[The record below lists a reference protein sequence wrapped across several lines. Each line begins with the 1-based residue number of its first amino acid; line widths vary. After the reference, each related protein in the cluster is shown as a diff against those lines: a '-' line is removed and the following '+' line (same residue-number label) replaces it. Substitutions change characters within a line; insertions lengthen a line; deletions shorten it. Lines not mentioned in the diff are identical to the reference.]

1 MKKKTLP
8 EPKLASLSRSELLEK
23 INIDN
28 VSLLK
33 SIGAGDLYDEMA
45 RPGAFCRFLVRFICG
60 KRDREEIRKRTVKVL
75 SFFAPS
81 TLLRA
86 YYRNSGCVVIGFN
99 HPSLGEI
106 FRLLYRGFRAFPDRD
121 FLFPVNIPW
130 YETITP
136 VIPLLKKAGITVA
149 PIITPKTESK
159 LVKKFEGNEEKLKDV
174 EHFKIAFE
182 RKYMTEVKE
191 CADKKG
197 IIVVAPSAT
206 RQADVFADDMAR
218 KGEGHIHPTMTL
230 IAHRICRDPDAD
242 VVFLPVTIFEPLFND
257 RKFNLFKNYN
267 IYPCEPFEAPEI
279 CALSSGHSRELDYRF
294 LQRIDEIY
302 ARRGELVKVDI
313 LDEEAGS

>member
-1 MKKKTLP
+1 MKKKVLP
-8 EPKLASLSRSELLEK
+8 EEYLAGLSRADLLEQ
-23 INIDN
+23 INNEN
-28 VSLLK
+28 VSLLQ

-45 RPGAFCRFLVRFICG
+45 RPGAFCRFLVRYICG
-60 KRDREEIRKRTVKVL
+60 KREREEIRKRTVKVL

-81 TLLRA
+81 NLLRA

-136 VIPLLKKAGITVA
+136 VIPLLRKAGITVT

-159 LVKKFEGNEEKLKDV
+159 LVKMFEGDEAKLQNV

-182 RKYMTEVKE
+182 RRYMTEVKE

-206 RQADVFADDMAR
+206 RQADVFVDDIAR
-218 KGEGHIHPTMTL
+218 RGEGHIHPTMTL
-230 IAHRICRDPDAD
+230 IAHRICRAPDAD
-242 VVFLPVTIFEPLFND
+242 VVFLPVTIFEPVFND
-257 RKFNLFKNYN
+257 RRFNLFKNYN
-267 IYPCEPFEAPEI
+267 IYPCEPFEAAEA
-279 CALSSGHSRELDYRF
+279 CELSSGHSRELDYRF
-294 LQRIDEIY
+294 LKRIDEVY
-302 ARRGELVKVDI
+302 SRREELVKSFI
-313 LDEEAGS
+313 

>member
-1 MKKKTLP
+1 MKKVIIP
-8 EPKLASLSRSELLEK
+8 VSELAELSRQELLEQ
-23 INIDN
+23 INNGN

-33 SIGAGDLYDEMA
+33 SIGAGELYDEMA
-45 RPGAFCRFLVRFICG
+45 KPGAFCRFLVKYICG
-60 KRDREEIRKRTVKVL
+60 NKDREEIRKRTVRIL

-81 TLLRA
+81 NLLRA

-106 FRLLYRGFRAFPDRD
+106 FRLLYRGIRAFPDRD

-136 VIPLLKKAGITVA
+136 VIPYLKRAGITVT

-159 LVKKFEGNEEKLKDV
+159 LLRMFEGDEEKLRYI

-182 RKYMTEVKE
+182 RRYMTEVKE

-206 RQADVFADDMAR
+206 RQAGVFPDDMAR
-218 KGEGHIHPTMTL
+218 RGEGHIHPTMTL
-230 IAHRICRDPDAD
+230 IAHRICRTPDAD
-242 VVFLPVTIFEPLFND
+242 VVFLPVTIFEPVLNNK
-257 RKFNLFKNYN
+257 KFNLFKIYN
-267 IYPCEPFEAPEI
+267 IYPCEPFEAAEVYEM
-279 CALSSGHSRELDYRF
+279 SSGHSRDLDYQF
-294 LQRIDEIY
+294 LKRIDEVY
-302 ARRGELVKVDI
+302 SKRQELVKSLI
-313 LDEEAGS
+313 